1 MRARIVN
8 LGCKV
13 NRVESDAFAADLR
26 SFGFSLIDGD
36 PECVIVNTCTVTG
49 EAEKKT
55 RKAVRR
61 ELRDYPNAN
70 VIVTGCAAAID
81 ANEFA
86 SMSERVIVV
95 PKNQVV
101 DVCLECC
108 GLSRESIVPAASDVR
123 FGEGFPSRVG
133 LKIQDGCNN
142 ACTYCIVHVA
152 RGRAWS
158 VPLRECVEE
167 ARKLAE
173 AGAREIVLTGINL
186 GTYRDGDATLAT
198 VVRTL
203 REQVPSV
210 RIRISS
216 VEPRDVTDDLLQAIA
231 QADGMVCRHLHL
243 PLQSGS
249 TRVLRQMARP
259 YSAERF
265 LGIVERAHQAIPGL
279 SLSTDIIVGF
289 PGETDEDF
297 QETMR
302 VARLCQFSK
311 IHVFR
316 YSRRVGTPAAERDDQ
331 VDPIIAAQRADELAR
346 LGDELRMQE
355 ARKRLGSRELVLV
368 EQNGLGTTESYY
380 QVKLDGSFPDSGL
393 VSCELQTVDENG
405 VFSV

>member
-26 SFGFSLIDGD
+26 SYGFVLSDD
-36 PECVIVNTCTVTG
+36 APDCVVVNTCTVTG

-61 ELRDYPNAN
+61 ELRDYPDSN
-70 VIVTGCAAAID
+70 VLVTGCAAAID
-81 ANEFA
+81 AEEFT
-86 SMSERVIVV
+86 SMSDRVIVV

-108 GLSRESIVPAASDVR
+108 GQTRETIVPSMSDVR

-152 RGRAWS
+152 RGRALS
-158 VPLRECVEE
+158 VPLRDCVAE
-167 ARKLAE
+167 ARELVR

-186 GTYRDGDATLAT
+186 GTYRDGEAHLAD

-203 REQVPSV
+203 RVEVPEA

-216 VEPRDVTDDLLQAIA
+216 VEPRDVTDDLLESIA
-231 QADGMVCRHLHL
+231 EADGMVCRHLHL

-249 TRVLRQMARP
+249 TRVLREMARP

-265 LGIVERAHQAIPGL
+265 CSIVKRAREVIPGL
-279 SLSTDIIVGF
+279 SLSTDVIVGF

-297 QETMR
+297 QETLR
-302 VARLCQFSK
+302 IARECAFSK

-316 YSRRVGTPAAERDDQ
+316 YSRRVGTPAAERADQ
-331 VDPIIAAQRADELAR
+331 VDPIVVAQRAEELAR
-346 LGDELRMQE
+346 LGDEMRLEQ
-355 ARKRLGSRELVLV
+355 ARKRIGMREQVLI
-368 EQNGLGTTESYY
+368 EQNGLGTTESYF
-380 QVKLDGSFPDSGL
+380 QVALDGRFPDSGL
-393 VSCELQTVDENG
+393 VSCVLQSVDENG